1 MGLRYR
7 LFLWVS
13 GLFVLTAAI
22 SSVLE
27 NRAIAKELA
36 QAVNTMRVK
45 IEELSE
51 QRRLAIQRFV
61 GGSIAEQE
69 VKIDAVLSN
78 ILRFSPQALR
88 FAPTASNLKEG
99 TWGDCANLLLEYKWI
114 EFLQNTAD
122 NHALATLQPQ
132 ADNVA
137 HSFQIKITEDLF
149 WVYCDPSLP
158 PYLGIRV
165 PYFLKAEMPP
175 PSMQEVFERVP
186 GEVPVVVFL
195 FDVKQMSQS
204 KAPLP
209 TQALWPSIP
218 VKWTEGYAFDVQA
231 FAKSFSKA
239 KEALFDHTLTLPTL
253 KPQELMTSPAE
264 TPMENMLEKE
274 TMQFTQVDLLWIW
287 VAFFNSGVFGKDL
300 FTFPSP
306 SSIAVFSKD
315 HARGIA
321 IKEADM
327 LLPSAA
333 FDDALYYK
341 THAAKEEGSGL
352 ASSLALIP
360 LKESLFLANTA
371 QFVVEVGS
379 AEKKGYLTL
388 GIDIDELL
396 KRWLPV
402 FRQTT
407 LLIHDKKIFSAYQE
421 GGEKILIE
429 TPFEP
434 FLAQM
439 LSSTSGLIPWKGQN
453 YFYSHLTPIS
463 GLDLHLILLNPE
475 AKEFAFLDDLESGTK
490 EIAAAI
496 LFSIHMTGF
505 IALLIMLIL
514 LHRISKKITEPI
526 IELAEATGHV
536 AGGHFDQIQLN
547 PIPLKGKDEV
557 TLLHNAF
564 SEMIVDLREKEK
576 MKGVLN
582 KVVSPEIAQEILKG
596 NVHLGG
602 EEKKV
607 TVLFADIRQF
617 THMTQHLP
625 ASEVIELLNVCM
637 TKLSSIVDQHHGV
650 IDKYVGDEVM
660 ALFGAPLSHGK
671 DSLHAILSA
680 LEMLSII
687 SAWNQERLSQGTFP
701 IEIGIGIH
709 TGPMLAGNM
718 GAENRLNY
726 TVIGSNVNLAARLC
740 SAARGME
747 ILISQDTLDEVQ
759 AEVTCEA
766 VPPLTLKG
774 FDKPVPVYRVRSL
787 LHEPIP
793 VNKK

>member
-13 GLFVLTAAI
+13 GLFVLIAAI

-27 NRAIAKELA
+27 NRAIAKELS
-36 QAVNTMRVK
+36 QAIDAMRVN
-45 IEELSE
+45 IEKLSE
-51 QRRLAIQRFV
+51 QRRLAMQHFV
-61 GGSIAEQE
+61 EGSIAEQE

-88 FAPTASNLKEG
+88 FAPTSSNLKEG

-122 NHALATLQPQ
+122 SRSLATLQPQ
-132 ADNVA
+132 AGDVA
-137 HSFQIKITEDLF
+137 QTAQMKITEDLF

-165 PYFLKAEMPP
+165 PYFLKKEAAP
-175 PSMQEVFERVP
+175 PSMQEVVETIP

-195 FDVKQMSQS
+195 FDVQQMCAS
-204 KAPLP
+204 KVPLP
-209 TQALWPSIP
+209 MQATWPSIP

-239 KEALFDHTLTLPTL
+239 QEALLDHTLTPPAL
-253 KPQELMTSPAE
+253 KPQAPEAPYEGTA
-264 TPMENMLEKE
+264 LEKE

-287 VAFFNSGVFGKDL
+287 VAFFNSGVFGKEL
-300 FTFPSP
+300 FTFPAP
-306 SSIAVFSKD
+306 SSIAIFSQD
-315 HARGIA
+315 HERGIA
-321 IKEADM
+321 IKEAGM
-327 LLPSAA
+327 LLPSAV

-341 THAAKEEGSGL
+341 AHAAKETGSGL
-352 ASSLALIP
+352 ASSLAVIP
-360 LKESLFLANTA
+360 LKEGLFLGNTA
-371 QFVVEVGS
+371 QFVVEMGS
-379 AEKKGYLTL
+379 TEKKGYLTL
-388 GIDIDELL
+388 GIDVDELL
-396 KRWLPV
+396 RQWLPV

-407 LLIHDKKIFSAYQE
+407 LLVHDKKIFSTYQE
-421 GGEKILIE
+421 GGEKIPAEAQLD
-429 TPFEP
+429 P
-434 FLAQM
+434 FLAKM
-439 LSSTSGLIPWKGQN
+439 LSSTSGLIPWQGQN
-453 YFYSHLTPIS
+453 YFYSHLTPLPQ
-463 GLDLHLILLNPE
+463 LDVHLILLNPE
-475 AKEFAFLDDLESGTK
+475 AKEFAFLDDLESGAK
-490 EIAAAI
+490 EVSAAI
-496 LFSIHMTGF
+496 VFNIRMTGL

-514 LHRISKKITEPI
+514 LHRISKKITKPI

-536 AGGHFDQIQLN
+536 ADGHFDQIQLN
-547 PIPLKGKDEV
+547 RIPLKGKDEIA
-557 TLLHNAF
+557 LLHNAF
-564 SEMIVDLREKEK
+564 SEMIIDLREKEK

-607 TVLFADIRQF
+607 TVLFADIRHF

-625 ASEVIELLNVCM
+625 ASEVIDLLNVCM
-637 TKLSSIVDQHHGV
+637 TKLSSIVDRHHGV

-687 SAWNQERLSQGTFP
+687 SAWNQERTLQGTFP

-709 TGPMLAGNM
+709 TGTMLAGNM

-747 ILISQDTLDEVQ
+747 ILISQDTLEEVK
-759 AEVTCEA
+759 AEVVTEA
-766 VPPLTLKG
+766 VLPLTLKG

-787 LHEPIP
+787 LHPP
-793 VNKK
+793 S